1 MGAER
6 VNGTPGTPATLLLVA
21 FVLAACGRTPED
33 PADHADLDV
42 LITGGMVFSGRD
54 GESLQRADVG
64 IRGDRIVRI
73 GDMNGVSAATTLDAS
88 GSIVTAG
95 FIDPHTH
102 SLSELLGDDTKANLN
117 YLHQGVTTV
126 FNGNDGG
133 GPVDVAGL
141 AARLTREGIGTNTA
155 LYVGHGELR
164 LAVMN
169 GENRAPTATELETM
183 AELVRDA
190 MRAGALGLSTG
201 LFYAPGSYSAT
212 EEVIE
217 LARAA
222 AEFDGVYDS
231 HLRDESNYNIGVLA
245 ALEEAITIGRE
256 AGIQVHIAHIKA
268 LGVDVW
274 GESREMIE
282 AIESARAS
290 GLAITAD
297 QYPWRA
303 SGTHMRNALLPK
315 HLLEGGPRE
324 YIPRLRN
331 AKLSPEERAAVR
343 ENLRRRGGP
352 ESLLVV
358 VSPDRSIVGRTL
370 AEIAAERGKPADEV
384 ALDIIRRGSTRVAS
398 FNMQPRD
405 VEAFMVREWVMTSSD
420 GTDGHPRKYASFP
433 EKYRTYVRQRG
444 VLSVEEFLYR
454 SSALT
459 AKTFG
464 LEDRGCAYE
473 GCIADLLVFD
483 PGSFAPSAD
492 FSRWDS
498 LSTGVRHLLVN
509 GQATIRDGEY
519 TGVLAGQVLRRGDQA
534 QQARR
539 ESGGLQPQ

>member
-1 MGAER
+1 MLFA
-6 VNGTPGTPATLLLVA
+6 VFALT
-21 FVLAACGRTPED
+21 ACGETRDEVLPRIEVD
-33 PADHADLDV
+33 I

-54 GESLQRADVG
+54 GESLERADIG
-64 IRGDRIVRI
+64 IRGDRIVWV
-73 GDMNGVSAATTLDAS
+73 GDTNDVSAAMILDAD

-126 FNGNDGG
+126 FNGNDGE

-141 AARLTREGIGTNTA
+141 ADRLTRQGIGTNTA

-164 LAVMN
+164 RAVMN
-169 GENRAPTATELETM
+169 GENRAPTANELEAM
-183 AELVRDA
+183 AELVREA
-190 MRAGALGLSTG
+190 MRAGAVGLSTG
-201 LFYAPGSYSAT
+201 LFYAPGSYSTTA
-212 EEVIE
+212 EVIA

-222 AEFDGVYDS
+222 AEFGGVYDS
-231 HLRDESNYNIGVLA
+231 HLRDESNYNVGVVA

-256 AGIQVHIAHIKA
+256 AGIQVHVAHIKA

-274 GESREMIE
+274 GKSQEMIE
-282 AIESARAS
+282 VIELARSA

-315 HLLEGGPRE
+315 HLLEGGPGE

-331 AKLSPEERAAVR
+331 MALSPEERTAVR

-358 VSPDRSIVGRTL
+358 VSADRSIVGRTL
-370 AEIAAERGKPADEV
+370 AEIAAERGEPADEV

-398 FNMQPRD
+398 FNMQPSD

-444 VLSVEEFLYR
+444 VLRIEEFLYR

-459 AKTFG
+459 AETFG
-464 LEDRGCAYE
+464 LADRGCAFE

-483 PGSFAPSAD
+483 PETFAPAAD
-492 FSRWDS
+492 FGRWDS

-509 GQATIRDGEY
+509 GQPAIRDSNY
-519 TGVLAGQVLRRGDQA
+519 TGVLAGKVLRRGA
-534 QQARR
+534 EPR
-539 ESGGLQPQ
+539 SGAAAPGGD

>member
-1 MGAER
+1 MRAP
-6 VNGTPGTPATLLLVA
+6 TALLFAVLV
-21 FVLAACGRTPED
+21 LSACDRTPDASLSEQE
-33 PADHADLDV
+33 LDV
-42 LITGGMVFSGRD
+42 LITGGLVFSGRS
-54 GESLQRADVG
+54 GEALRRADVG
-64 IRGDRIVRI
+64 IRDDRIVLV
-73 GDMNGVSAATTLDAS
+73 GDASGASAAVTLDAA
-88 GSIVTAG
+88 GNIVTAG

-102 SLSELLGDDTKANLN
+102 SLNELLGEDTKANLN

-133 GPVDVAGL
+133 GPVDVAGV
-141 AARLTREGIGTNTA
+141 AATLTRGGIGTNTA

-164 LAVMN
+164 RAVMD
-169 GENRAPTATELETM
+169 GENRAPSDRELADM

-190 MRAGALGLSTG
+190 MRAGAFGLSTG
-201 LFYAPGSYSAT
+201 LFYAPGSYSTT

-222 AEFDGVYDS
+222 AEFGGIYDS
-231 HLRDESNYNIGVLA
+231 HLRDESNYNIGVVA
-245 ALEEAITIGRE
+245 ALEEAVAIGRE

-274 GESREMIE
+274 GKSQEMIE
-282 AIESARAS
+282 VIESARAS

-303 SGTHMRNALLPK
+303 SGTHMRNALLPR
-315 HLLEGGPRE
+315 HLLEGGIKE
-324 YIPRLRN
+324 YLARLRN
-331 AKLSPEERAAVR
+331 IQLSPEERAAVR

-358 VSPDRSIVGRTL
+358 VSADRSIVGRTL
-370 AEIAAERGKPADEV
+370 AEIAAERGSPADEV
-384 ALDIIRRGSTRVAS
+384 ALDIIRQGSTRVAS

-433 EKYRTYVRQRG
+433 AKYRTYVRQRG
-444 VLSVEEFLYR
+444 VLSLEDFLYR

-459 AKTFG
+459 AATFG
-464 LEDRGCAYE
+464 LEDRGCAFE

-483 PGSFAPSAD
+483 PETFAPTAD
-492 FSRWDS
+492 FGRWDS
-498 LSTGVRHLLVN
+498 LSAGVRHLLVN
-509 GQATIRDGEY
+509 GQIAIRDGEY
-519 TGVLAGQVLRRGDQA
+519 TGALAGQVLRRAD
-534 QQARR
+534 
-539 ESGGLQPQ
+539 